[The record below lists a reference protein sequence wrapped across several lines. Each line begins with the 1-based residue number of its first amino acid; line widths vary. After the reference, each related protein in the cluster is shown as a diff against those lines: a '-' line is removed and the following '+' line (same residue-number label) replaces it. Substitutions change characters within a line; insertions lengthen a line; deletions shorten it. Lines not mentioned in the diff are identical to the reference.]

1 MSQSLPYILIDDDFN
16 LNYCL
21 VALILYKLG
30 LSPKNNA
37 VLDFERLQIFL
48 YLTKYPSKINSVL
61 KLAGKKFATI
71 NSQYTYTI
79 ESLSTNVDMLFD
91 RAKLKYLLRH
101 LAARG
106 MLACDKTSDPRSLKY
121 LLSPSGTQFVEFLIT
136 RSDEGVDG
144 SEYSSIVSRLSG
156 NYFLAALEA
165 IDNLSSL
172 QSQPLSKLNSYLNT
186 MFKGN

>member
-1 MSQSLPYILIDDDFN
+1 MSQSLPYLLIDDEFA
-16 LNYCL
+16 LNYSL
-21 VALILYKLG
+21 VALILYRLG
-30 LSPKNNA
+30 LSPRKNA
-37 VLDFERLQIFL
+37 ALDFEKLQILL
-48 YLTKYPSKINSVL
+48 YLTKNPSKINAML
-61 KLAGKKFATI
+61 NLAGKKVAPI

-121 LLSPSGTQFVEFLIT
+121 LLSPSGAQFVESLIAIPDDDAE
-136 RSDEGVDG
+136 RSESSLIG
-144 SEYSSIVSRLSG
+144 SSLTKS
-156 NYFLAALEA
+156 YFMAALEA

-172 QSQPLSKLNSYLNT
+172 QSVSLGKLNSYLNT
-186 MFKGN
+186 IFKGN